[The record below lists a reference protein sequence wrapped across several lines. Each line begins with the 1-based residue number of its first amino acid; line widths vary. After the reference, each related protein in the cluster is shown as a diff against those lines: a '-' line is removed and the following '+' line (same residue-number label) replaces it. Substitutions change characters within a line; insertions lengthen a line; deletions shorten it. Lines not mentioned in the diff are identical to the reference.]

1 MQPALVPHSDPSFS
15 NSDDNLSIEAV
26 WDSAYEQLVRPDKS
40 IVLNAYF
47 FRHLQLLGP
56 ELGWMYVAFRQAAYS
71 AGGREG
77 QRSARFTGKAI
88 AALSGSTERTFWNRA
103 GKPETWQ
110 KLAGLVTLVDEKPL
124 WNHNSATPKRMPLRY
139 MVAMTLPLTAPDA
152 SALRNWLLG
161 NKQEYQGAAGVLAA
175 ACQVPLSE
183 LLAQEGEPCAV
194 VTVHA
199 LVRELF
205 ASELPGKELNA
216 LAERLHQHIQ
226 PSHDLLFLKLFFVE
240 HVLPQL
246 GPGPGW
252 LLSILRDRCWQD
264 RHSGE
269 TRSQVIVQGGYA
281 EMAAWLGL
289 SRAKTVWEWLR
300 DPVLQLYVRHRQGG
314 QPETSQWDAS
324 RSLEIL
330 QEEVPLEI
338 VQACIRQVHVLNE
351 ESGALFSIGLADRPA
366 ASGANF
372 SIGDDVNGALYMGES
387 GDFVAF
393 SGADFSIGV
402 ARFSCSDGANFSMAM
417 ARISQFSGA
426 IFRVF
431 KLLSSLKLL
440 KQMAPP
446 ENPPEAPKDLGAD
459 APVCDLGNPK
469 PGEALEEPQTPEV
482 AETAETPK
490 LEERAQAF
498 PEDVRQTAELFAT
511 AFSLLIPAQ
520 PEPGE
525 KGGDFALWIKGL
537 RKLNQI
543 AADYGV
549 AIDAAI
555 QATHVYWNNRPFT
568 VSHPLAIKSTMQSV
582 LSRKKAISAAA
593 PAPAPAAT
601 VSASYDPAQRRKEIS
616 AALGFDIDLP
626 LTAEQQTALQAH
638 LDDLLAELPKN
649 PLKS

>member
-1 MQPALVPHSDPSFS
+1 MQPALATYSEAPFPDP
-15 NSDDNLSIEAV
+15 DETLSIEAV
-26 WDSAYEQLVRPDKS
+26 WDSAYEQLVRPDKA

-103 GKPETWQ
+103 AKPETWQ

-124 WNHNSATPKRMPLRY
+124 WNNNSATPKRLPLRY
-139 MVAMTLPLTAPDA
+139 LVAMTLPLTGPDA
-152 SALRNWLLG
+152 SALRDWLLG
-161 NKQEYQGAAGVLAA
+161 NKEQCQGAAGVLAA
-175 ACQVPLSE
+175 ACQVPVAE
-183 LLAQEGEPCAV
+183 LLAQEGQPGAPI
-194 VTVHA
+194 TVQA

-205 ASELPGKELNA
+205 SCDLPGKELNA
-216 LAERLHQHIQ
+216 LAERLQQHIQ
-226 PSHDLLFLKLFFVE
+226 PSHDLLFLKHFFVE
-240 HVLPQL
+240 RILPQL
-246 GPGPGW
+246 GAGPGW

-269 TRSQVIVQGGYA
+269 SRSQVTVQGGYA
-281 EMAAWLGL
+281 EMAGWLGL
-289 SRAKTVWEWLR
+289 SRAKTIWEWLR
-300 DPVLQLYVRHRQGG
+300 DPVLQIYIRHIQAG
-314 QPETSQWDAS
+314 QPETSQWDS
-324 RSLEIL
+324 WRSFEIL

-338 VQACIRQVHVLNE
+338 VQACIRQMHVLNE
-351 ESGALFSIGLADRPA
+351 TSGALFSIGMGDRSAD
-366 ASGANF
+366 SGAFF
-372 SIGDDVNGALYMGES
+372 SIGDDANGALYIGES
-387 GDFVAF
+387 GDFAAF

-402 ARFSCSDGANFSMAM
+402 ARFSGSDGANFSMAM

-446 ENPPEAPKDLGAD
+446 EKPPEAPKELGAD
-459 APVCDLGNPK
+459 APVCDLENPK
-469 PGEALEEPQTPEV
+469 PEETVEEPQTPKAQDV
-482 AETAETPK
+482 APETEQEPRVA
-490 LEERAQAF
+490 AF
-498 PEDVRQTAELFAT
+498 PEDVRQAAVLFAA
-511 AFSLLIPAQ
+511 AFGLVIPEQPAQ
-520 PEPGE
+520 GE

-543 AADYGV
+543 AADYG
-549 AIDAAI
+549 APIEKAI
-555 QATHVYWNNRPFT
+555 QATHEYWNNRPFT

-582 LSRKKAISAAA
+582 LSRKKAVSSAPAQLAAA
-593 PAPAPAAT
+593 AT
-601 VSASYDPAQRRKEIS
+601 ASYDPAQRRKEIS
-616 AALGFDIDLP
+616 SALGFDIDQP

-638 LDDLLAELPKN
+638 LDSLLAQLPKN